1 MKRSAKISICFLTL
15 FFLWSSQ
22 VTNLWAAIH
31 PGVRI
36 KDLVDIQ
43 GVRSNQLVGVGLVMG
58 LQGTGD
64 KSKMALQMIR
74 NVMSQFGLTL
84 DDGAIKS
91 KNVATVTVTCELPP
105 FARPGQQIDV
115 TISTMGD
122 AKSLQGGTLLQ
133 VPLKGADGL
142 VYAVAQGPVLVG
154 GFATGGQAA
163 SMTKNVVT
171 VGRIPGGAI
180 VERDVPMTF
189 TADGTVSLLLR
200 EPDFTTSERI
210 AKSINSRFG
219 AVATPVD
226 AGMVTI
232 ALPVQ
237 FTSSPSSFI
246 SQIEGLTVQPDA
258 IARVVVNERTGT
270 VVMGGDVKI
279 SAVAVAHG
287 NLTVRVTEKPE
298 VVQPQPFG
306 EGRTAVQPRTEIE
319 AEEQGGSLISLGA
332 SSTVNQLVDSLNAVG
347 ATPRDIISILQ
358 AVKEAGALHG
368 DLVVM

>member
-1 MKRSAKISICFLTL
+1 M
-15 FFLWSSQ
+15 
-22 VTNLWAAIH
+22 IH

-232 ALPVQ
+232 ALPGQ
-237 FTSSPSSFI
+237 FTSSPSSFISLRLLKLKIWI